1 MLPPE
6 LQAVFDELLA
16 TLEGFFDTLVTTAE
30 ATITGYL
37 ADNVLIGLFYNSFV
51 NFFFD

>member
-6 LQAVFDELLA
+6 LQEVFDELLA
-16 TLEGFFDTLVTTAE
+16 TLEGFFNTFVSSAE
-30 ATITGYL
+30 SAFTGYL
-37 ADNVLIGLFYNSFV
+37 ADNVIIGLFYNSFV